1 MSDFDEIKRI
11 SKVYDNRAN
20 SANGLKAAGQWG
32 SKELADLITK
42 EIIRKIELKKEDYVL
57 EIGCGSGVLGSVVEK
72 NCDVYYGFDASK
84 LMLKKFQTE
93 YPLKYGHNLIESTA
107 TQIPFKVNSFD
118 KIILN
123 GVSMYFPNEKFLLQV
138 LTEIKRV
145 SKTESV
151 IFIGENIVSSRYFWE
166 LVWYENLPSI
176 IQLFAQSYIKFRR
189 WLTKK
194 NSLLSGKWKYSH
206 NDISPKFVQEF
217 FKVGGKFSVSDSAA
231 YTIRKKR
238 YGNNVRGNRRMD
250 FLIELKK

>member
-11 SKVYDNRAN
+11 TKVYDDRAK

-42 EIIRKIELKKEDYVL
+42 EIIRKIDLKKEDCVL

-72 NCDVYYGFDASK
+72 NCEIYSGFDVSK

-93 YPLKYGHNLIESTA
+93 YPLKHGHNLIEAFA
-107 TQIPFKVNSFD
+107 TQIPFKENLFD

-151 IFIGENIVSSRYFWE
+151 IFIGENIVPTRYYWE

-176 IQLFAQSYIKFRR
+176 IQIFARPYIKFRR
-189 WLTKK
+189 WLAKK
-194 NSLLSGKWKYSH
+194 KSPLSGKWKNSH
-206 NDISPKFVQEF
+206 NDISSKFVQKF
-217 FKVGGKFSVSDSAA
+217 FKEDKKFFVSDSAA
-231 YTIRKKR
+231 YTVRKKR
-238 YGNNVRGNRRMD
+238 YGNDVRGNRRMD
-250 FLIELKK
+250 FLIHLKK